1 MLCVSLCVCLL
12 SVNKPVLVLR
22 LPNEEGSM
30 VFVPLTCG
38 EAYQNQPVT
47 WKKNGKTTVTDRT
60 TTHITCATTKYTSKY
75 TDVKI

>member
-1 MLCVSLCVCLL
+1 MLTQYTLCVSVC
-12 SVNKPVLVLR
+12 VNKPVLVLR

-60 TTHITCATTKYTSKY
+60 TTHITCTTTKYTSKY